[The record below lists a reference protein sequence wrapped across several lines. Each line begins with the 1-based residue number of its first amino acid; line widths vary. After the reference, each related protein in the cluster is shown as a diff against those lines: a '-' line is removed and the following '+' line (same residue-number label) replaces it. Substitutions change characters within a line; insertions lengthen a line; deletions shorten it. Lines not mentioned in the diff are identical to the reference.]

1 MMWCFMSQAFPFL
14 ETFNHFNRGKFW
26 FDPTE
31 RGSKTLLYFF
41 LYIFCKLQ
49 PVGGETS
56 EVMDRESFLEGK
68 TSTLHPEVQ
77 S

>member
-1 MMWCFMSQAFPFL
+1 MLDDVAFYVPSFSL
-14 ETFNHFNRGKFW
+14 PRDNRGKFW
-26 FDPTE
+26 FDQTE
-31 RGSKTLLYFF
+31 HGSKTLLHFF

-49 PVGGETS
+49 PVSGETA

-68 TSTLHPEVQ
+68 TCTLHPEVH